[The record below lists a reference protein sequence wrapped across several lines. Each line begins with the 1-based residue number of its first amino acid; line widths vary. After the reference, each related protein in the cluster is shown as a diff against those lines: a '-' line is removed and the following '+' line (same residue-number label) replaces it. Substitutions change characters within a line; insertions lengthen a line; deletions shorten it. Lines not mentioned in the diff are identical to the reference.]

1 LAKVAPVTVDA
12 TVQARRKYLDF
23 TDEEKAM
30 IEGILPEYRE
40 AVRIKRIHLKP
51 MF

>member
-1 LAKVAPVTVDA
+1 MTN
-12 TVQARRKYLDF
+12 
-23 TDEEKAM
+23 EEKQM
-30 IEGILPEYRE
+30 IEGILSEYKE